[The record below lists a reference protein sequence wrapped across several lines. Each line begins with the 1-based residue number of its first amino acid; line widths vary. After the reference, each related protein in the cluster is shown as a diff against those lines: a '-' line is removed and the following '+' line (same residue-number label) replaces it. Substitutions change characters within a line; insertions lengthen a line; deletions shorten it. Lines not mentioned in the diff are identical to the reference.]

1 MGRALVVFP
10 AILLGLYA
18 LVAMLAWTLQDRLIY
33 PASQQRFAPGPGYR
47 EVMLD
52 TADGLA
58 LRAFARAAEAGKP
71 TVVYFDGNGG
81 TLGGAMVANQ
91 AFADAGYG
99 VLLVNY
105 RGYGGNPG
113 APSEAGFYRDGR
125 AAMEWLADHD
135 VPPSDT
141 IIAANSIG
149 GGTAVQMATE
159 YPVRGLMLVAPFT
172 SLPDRASEIAPWL
185 PVRWLLRD
193 RYDNAAKLPELAMP
207 ILIQHGTADDVVP
220 LAHGRALAQL
230 NPKVTF
236 ERFEAAGHELAFFP
250 ASQAARLAW
259 VRGL

>member
-1 MGRALVVFP
+1 MRRALVVVP
-10 AILLGLYA
+10 AVLLGLYA
-18 LVAMLAWTLQDRLIY
+18 LVALLAWALQDRLIY

-47 EVMLD
+47 EVTLE

-58 LRAFARAAEAGKP
+58 LRAFARAAEGDEP
-71 TVVYFDGNGG
+71 TLVYFDGNGG

-125 AAMEWLADHD
+125 AAMKWLADHD
-135 VPPSDT
+135 VPASDT

-149 GGTAVQMATE
+149 GGTAVQMASE

-172 SLPDRASEIAPWL
+172 SLPDRAGEIAPWL

-193 RYDNAAKLPELAMP
+193 HFDNAAKLPRITMP
-207 ILIQHGTADDVVP
+207 ILIQHGTADTVVP
-220 LAHGRALAQL
+220 LPHGQELARL
-230 NPKVTF
+230 NPRVTLELF
-236 ERFEAAGHELAFFP
+236 EGAGHELAFQP
-250 ASQAARLAW
+250 DSQAPRLEWA
-259 VRGL
+259 GEL